1 MTDQELDQLLKD
13 FDEEQDERI
22 EIATNIHKAV
32 MSGAITRKQ
41 AQEARASLSASA
53 QAAKTEAG

>member
-1 MTDQELDQLLKD
+1 
-13 FDEEQDERI
+13 
-22 EIATNIHKAV
+22 